1 MISDYVSDFIG
12 LRVKVVKHS
21 NINNVGKSGTVVR
34 ESARMISI
42 SEVKRI
48 IQIPKATAE
57 FSMEN
62 GTRAF
67 NIIGDAVV
75 MRPEE
80 RLKNYRKIAKNLRIG
95 RGDRH
100 Y

>member
-1 MISDYVSDFIG
+1 MIEDYVSDFIG

-21 NINNVGKSGTVVR
+21 NINNVGKTGTVVR

-42 SEVKRI
+42 NEVRKITR
-48 IQIPKATAE
+48 IPKATAE

-62 GTRAF
+62 GTRTF
-67 NIIGDAVV
+67 NIIGDAVA

-95 RGDRH
+95 RGDKH

>member
-1 MISDYVSDFIG
+1 MINDYVSDFIG

-21 NINNVGKSGTVVR
+21 NINNVGKTGTVVR

-42 SEVKRI
+42 NEVRKITR
-48 IQIPKATAE
+48 IPKATAE
-57 FSMEN
+57 FTMEN
-62 GTRAF
+62 GTRTF

-95 RGDRH
+95 RGDKH